1 MGVNTGNKRLWNVQ
15 PQMGCLVS
23 HPSPQGSEIHL
34 EEGAE
39 SLEEPEVVGDFKET
53 TFFRY
58 SRADELTYEL
68 PDIVIVRTRPL

>member
-1 MGVNTGNKRLWNVQ
+1 MGINTGNKRLWDVQ
-15 PQMGCLVS
+15 LQMGCLIS

-39 SLEEPEVVGDFKET
+39 NLEEPEVVGDFKET
-53 TFFRY
+53 TFLRY

-68 PDIVIVRTRPL
+68 PETVTVCTRPL